1 MADQKSDK
9 VEEDVLHWLRKV
21 DLDHLVTITE
31 ELQVTIPQEQLGNK
45 LFLIKRIVRYL
56 HSDVVEKLDDQGTSI
71 FLKLH
76 DDLKTILGDSPAIK
90 VEEVGKNSNPTGSLE
105 DKSVVQLHRLRDF
118 KINGTVGGLDQ
129 KDTLSYT
136 SLSFQIAQGKKAGY
150 TFEEIKAAVI
160 KAIKPTSSLRNYLE
174 GRVNMEE
181 KAFIQI
187 LRSHYKEQDS
197 AAVFHEMANCVQMS
211 TESELEF
218 CLRAMSMR
226 QRVISLS
233 REEECPFDENLVKKR
248 FFQALFTGLKHNN
261 IRFELQTILKAGT
274 ISDEDLLQE
283 VSYTSSIE
291 AERINKFKIKSGV
304 NEVSKTMIS
313 KDKSSEAKENEN
325 KKKENSIFVEISK
338 LTAKVNELASVRD
351 EIRDV
356 KKHLESGNFET
367 NKKSGETRHRQRR
380 IFRCKGCEGVNSN
393 YCNHCFLC
401 GESDHR
407 RNQCPQLNQKN

>member
-1 MADQKSDK
+1 MADSDK
-9 VEEDVLHWLRKV
+9 VEDILTWLRKV
-21 DLDHLVTITE
+21 DLDHLVAITE
-31 ELQVTIPQEQLGNK
+31 ELKVTIPQEQLGNK

-56 HSDVVEKLDDQGTSI
+56 HSDEVEKLDDQGNAI

-76 DDLKTILGDSPAIK
+76 DDLKTILGDVTPEIK
-90 VEEVGKNSNPTGSLE
+90 VEGVGKNENPTFSSK
-105 DKSVVQLHRLRDF
+105 DKSVVQVHRLRDF
-118 KINGTVGGLDQ
+118 KINGTVGSLDQ

-150 TFEEIKAAVI
+150 TFEEIQAAII

-181 KAFIQI
+181 KAFIQV
-187 LRSHYKEQDS
+187 LRSHYKEKDS

-211 TESELEF
+211 SESELEF
-218 CLRAMSMR
+218 CLRVMSLR

-261 IRFELQTILKAGT
+261 IRFELQNILKAGT

-291 AERINKFKIKSGV
+291 SERINKFKIKSGV
-304 NEVSKTMIS
+304 NEVPKTT
-313 KDKSSEAKENEN
+313 DKSSEAKENEN

-338 LTAKVNELASVRD
+338 LNAKVSELASVRD

-356 KKHLESGNFET
+356 KKQLESGNFET
-367 NKKSGETRHRQRR
+367 NKKSGETRRRQRR
-380 IFRCKGCEGVNSN
+380 IFRCKGCERVNSN

-401 GESDHR
+401 EATDHR
-407 RNQCPQLNQKN
+407 RNQCPQLNKKN